1 MTRRS
6 HSLTLSL
13 QARYWIMVA
22 IAIGLFSIVIAL
34 ADQTIDTQ
42 TGTMRSAYSGQ
53 VAPLVELAQLKHL
66 AERQASFLYRV
77 FADASQKISSFDPQ
91 ELERASDQ
99 AQAILAAFRQ
109 RSMREDERTA
119 FARLEE
125 AAQRFHQAVDTARQT
140 IELYGDDLA
149 GLGRS
154 QRGLI
159 GQIETQLHDVHA
171 ALDDLIHLER
181 DATRADFDHSAQASD
196 QSRLVIALLFSAV
209 TLLLLILAY
218 FSTHRLRHGIRTA
231 LDFARAVAALDLR
244 QNLGDEGRDE
254 IGTLIATLQDMRSQL
269 RDFVH
274 TLTQASG
281 QLTDSV
287 AAERERARRIAAAAE
302 QQAQS
307 AQEMAAGIEELST
320 AMDQSAS
327 DAQHAA
333 EAVANGVARSR
344 EAAHRVRSHTQDTQT
359 LAQRLEAL
367 AEDADTIDSEMESVG
382 RIVAVIRDIA
392 EQTNLLALNAAIEA
406 ARAGAYGRGFAV
418 VADEVRKLSERT
430 AHATSEIG
438 ATIQRVESHVTR
450 MVADMA
456 QGRESIQT
464 ALASSRQALAAIDAI
479 EHTMD
484 EIGAQAQAIREGTSE
499 QASVNR
505 QIAQEVAHVAGA
517 SETLADLARQGSEA
531 AERLDRLTQTLGAL
545 LQRFRA

>member
-34 ADQTIDTQ
+34 
-42 TGTMRSAYSGQ
+42 
-53 VAPLVELAQLKHL
+53 
-66 AERQASFLYRV
+66 
-77 FADASQKISSFDPQ
+77 
-91 ELERASDQ
+91 
-99 AQAILAAFRQ
+99 
-109 RSMREDERTA
+109 
-119 FARLEE
+119 
-125 AAQRFHQAVDTARQT
+125 
-140 IELYGDDLA
+140 
-149 GLGRS
+149 
-154 QRGLI
+154 
-159 GQIETQLHDVHA
+159 
-171 ALDDLIHLER
+171 
-181 DATRADFDHSAQASD
+181 
-196 QSRLVIALLFSAV
+196 
-209 TLLLLILAY
+209 
-218 FSTHRLRHGIRTA
+218 
-231 LDFARAVAALDLR
+231 
-244 QNLGDEGRDE
+244 
-254 IGTLIATLQDMRSQL
+254 
-269 RDFVH
+269 
-274 TLTQASG
+274 
-281 QLTDSV
+281 
-287 AAERERARRIAAAAE
+287 
-302 QQAQS
+302 
-307 AQEMAAGIEELST
+307 
-320 AMDQSAS
+320 
-327 DAQHAA
+327 
-333 EAVANGVARSR
+333 
-344 EAAHRVRSHTQDTQT
+344 
-359 LAQRLEAL
+359 
-367 AEDADTIDSEMESVG
+367 
-382 RIVAVIRDIA
+382 
-392 EQTNLLALNAAIEA
+392 
-406 ARAGAYGRGFAV
+406 AV